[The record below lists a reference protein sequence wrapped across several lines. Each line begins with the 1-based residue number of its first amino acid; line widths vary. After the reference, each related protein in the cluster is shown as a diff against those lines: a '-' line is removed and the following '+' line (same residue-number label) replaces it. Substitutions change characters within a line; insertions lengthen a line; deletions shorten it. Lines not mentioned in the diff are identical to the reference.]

1 MSEKDY
7 RKEADSMGELKVP
20 SQAQWGA
27 QTQRAIENFQISDI
41 RVPRKFISAL
51 GLVKWSAASTNE
63 ELGLLKKEKS
73 IAIKAAA
80 QDIIDGKYDSQF
92 PVDIFQTGSGTSS
105 NMNANEVI
113 ANIALSTS
121 KQKIHPNDDVNMCQ
135 SSNDVIPTAINIA
148 VLISIEEDLLPSIDG
163 LIRLHS
169 LIHAFEPALH
179 VCFIVLLSLSAH
191 FLFLIHAVLI

>member
-1 MSEKDY
+1 MSEEDY
-7 RKEADSMGELKVP
+7 RKESDSMGELKVP

-63 ELGLLKKEKS
+63 EIGLLEKEKS

-163 LIRLHS
+163 LIK
-169 LIHAFEPALH
+169 
-179 VCFIVLLSLSAH
+179 SLSSG
-191 FLFLIHAVLI
+191 

>member
-7 RKEADSMGELKVP
+7 RKESDSMGELKVP

-27 QTQRAIENFQISDI
+27 QTQRAIENFRISDI
-41 RVPRKFISAL
+41 RVPKKFISAL

-63 ELGLLKKEKS
+63 ELGLLEKGKS
-73 IAIKAAA
+73 IAIKTAA

-113 ANIALSTS
+113 ANIASLTS

-163 LIRLHS
+163 LIKSLS
-169 LIHAFEPALH
+169 LIHISEPTRPY
-179 VCFIVLLSLSAH
+179 
-191 FLFLIHAVLI
+191 